1 MTQGARLVCLPPA
14 GGGPSLFRA
23 WRAIPGLAIETPGLP
38 GREGR
43 FREPPASSLAALA
56 DRVAE
61 ETAPRLGGRFAL
73 FGYSMGGV
81 LALLL
86 AERLAR
92 RGLPGPEALFVLGSA
107 PPDRLNAAIAGL
119 HARES
124 AAFWAEIARIGGT
137 PAAVIASAEM
147 RELFEPALRA
157 DFRLCETYRHADRGF
172 RLDCPVHV
180 FLAEADHLVHAE
192 DAAAWAGHSRGPTR
206 VRRIPGGHMLD
217 PAAFAAL
224 GARIAALWPQGAAGG
239 AAGDGAPLGGSTGG
253 GTTDWGSTG
262 GGSTGGG
269 LTNDAGLLV

>member
-1 MTQGARLVCLPPA
+1 MTQAARLVCLPPA

-56 DRVAE
+56 DRLAE
-61 ETAPRLGGRFAL
+61 EIAPRLGGRFAL

-224 GARIAALWPQGAAGG
+224 GARIAGLWPQGAAGG
-239 AAGDGAPLGGSTGG
+239 STGDGSTGG
-253 GTTDWGSTG
+253 GPTGGASTG
-262 GGSTGGG
+262 GGSKGGG